1 MKRGG
6 TYRIAVRYSPYWQA
20 SDGCLRQG
28 KNGMLQLQTRVARAV
43 SIVFRVDA
51 SRALGELA
59 GNSPDCRLP

>member
-1 MKRGG
+1 
-6 TYRIAVRYSPYWQA
+6 
-20 SDGCLRQG
+20 
-28 KNGMLQLQTRVARAV
+28 MLQLQTRTARAV